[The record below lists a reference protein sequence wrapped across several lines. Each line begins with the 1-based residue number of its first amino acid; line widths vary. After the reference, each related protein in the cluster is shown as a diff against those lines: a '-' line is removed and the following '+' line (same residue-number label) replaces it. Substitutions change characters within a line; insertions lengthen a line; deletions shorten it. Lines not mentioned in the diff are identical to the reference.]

1 MSFDD
6 KFGNLFLSY
15 LYELDAHLDRFLRSA
30 AKAKITPP
38 VDQAAMREILLQ
50 TAAAAHC
57 RDGMLRYWL
66 SCGRGGFELS
76 TKGCDQATFY
86 AIVLDENHVNDKFD
100 CGVKVLQPFIYLC
113 AVWYMA
119 ERECEIGQCF
129 FFPASIHFIPPFC
142 LFVFTLPH
150 FPCTGV

>member
-50 TAAAAHC
+50 TVAAAHC
-57 RDGMLRYWL
+57 RDGFLRYWL

-76 TKGCDQATFY
+76 TKECDQATFY
-86 AIVLDENHVNDKFD
+86 AIVLDENHVNDKVD

-113 AVWYMA
+113 AVVHGRKRM
-119 ERECEIGQCF
+119 
-129 FFPASIHFIPPFC
+129 
-142 LFVFTLPH
+142 
-150 FPCTGV
+150 